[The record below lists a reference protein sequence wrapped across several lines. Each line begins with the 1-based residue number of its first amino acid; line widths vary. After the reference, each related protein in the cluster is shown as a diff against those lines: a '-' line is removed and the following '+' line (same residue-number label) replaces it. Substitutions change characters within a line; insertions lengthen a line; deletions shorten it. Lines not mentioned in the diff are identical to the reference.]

1 MGAGDWGAVEQAFP
15 ESIDEIL
22 SAVKETP
29 RGRWFLDGY
38 EKRLRSSE
46 SERILD
52 SIAKLERHI
61 QSVSGTG
68 HDGEVLQKARDAI
81 AAARR
86 DIAALEQ
93 KPAELSMEG
102 QLFAKLA
109 TLSKQSFSGPPAVS
123 KGVER
128 ALRLVSDLDQQL
140 GQAQST
146 APASPEFT
154 PVKDADPFKADDAI
168 FEPAPPPKAII
179 SSRRNENTEIIPRGA
194 KLVIQHKP
202 VQPKPESALPNAE
215 MPKPLQEPVIP
226 AIAPP
231 TSQFAAEPMAAPAP
245 EASEIQHSRIV
256 IIRRKAED
264 MENVPLLEPEQ
275 ENPASAA

>member
-1 MGAGDWGAVEQAFP
+1 MGAGESGAVEQGFP

-68 HDGEVLQKARDAI
+68 HDGETLQKARDAI

-86 DIAALEQ
+86 DIAAIEQ
-93 KPAELSMEG
+93 KPAELSVEG

-109 TLSKQSFSGPPAVS
+109 ALSRQSFSGLPAVS

-140 GQAQST
+140 GPAPSS

-154 PVKDADPFKADDAI
+154 PVKDADPFRADDAI
-168 FEPAPPPKAII
+168 FEPAPPPQSIVN
-179 SSRRNENTEIIPRGA
+179 SRRSENAETIPRGA
-194 KLVIQHKP
+194 KLVIQHKS
-202 VQPKPESALPNAE
+202 VQPKPEAAAAHLE
-215 MPKPLQEPVIP
+215 MPFSVQTPATTDTGTAVLQRL
-226 AIAPP
+226 
-231 TSQFAAEPMAAPAP
+231 AEPKVAPTAGT
-245 EASEIQHSRIV
+245 SEIQHSRIV

-264 MENVPLLEPEQ
+264 MEHVPLLEPEQ